1 MYNSPGVHPFVQLL
15 LSSMIAL
22 KTTFTDLQLP
32 EESNALL
39 QQAMSELEADEA
51 QGAKKVIK
59 DRLLEI
65 KRLEFLLAK
74 AKADLAELLQH
85 DQTEILMLHG

>member
-1 MYNSPGVHPFVQLL
+1 MYNSPGVYPFVQLL

-51 QGAKKVIK
+51 EGAKK
-59 DRLLEI
+59 
-65 KRLEFLLAK
+65 
-74 AKADLAELLQH
+74 
-85 DQTEILMLHG
+85 